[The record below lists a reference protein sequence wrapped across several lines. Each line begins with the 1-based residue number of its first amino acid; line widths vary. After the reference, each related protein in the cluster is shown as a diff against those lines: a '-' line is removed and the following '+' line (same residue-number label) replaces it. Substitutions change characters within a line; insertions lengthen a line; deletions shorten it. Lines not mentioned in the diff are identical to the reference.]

1 VYNRLF
7 IVRVIS
13 PLPVFSMMKKGFLK
27 GHSSFLN
34 LILRFIDMVAV
45 LICGML
51 SYYYSAAYETYTA
64 AGVHGLPGHYIKV
77 VLLAVILVA
86 LLFPLFNIYRV
97 WRGSSTLTEIK
108 QLTMA
113 WLLAGLLLAGLA
125 FATKSGADYSRSW
138 MGFWFVSSWVALVG
152 SRVLLRIALRWLR
165 SSGFNHRHIVIVG
178 TGEQAA
184 VVADRLQ
191 RSTWFGLEISAL
203 FGPKTDKLPVWLRDK
218 MLISDI
224 AELRRYVDEE
234 EVDQVWISLPHSEE
248 ETIRRVISA
257 LDGSVAEI
265 RYVPDI
271 FEYQLMHHSLTEI
284 AGVPVVKISYSAIE
298 GMNKGVKAV
307 EDFILVMVL
316 LVMASPVMLLI
327 AAGVK
332 FSSPGPVFYRQRR
345 IGWNGVEFTMYKFR
359 SMPVEAE
366 EKSGPVW
373 ASKVD
378 NRATRLGSFLRK
390 TSLDELPQLLNVLQ
404 GKMSL
409 IGPRPERPMFVEK
422 YKDEVPHYMKK
433 HLVKAGL
440 TGWAQVHG
448 WRGNTCLHTRIEHDL
463 YYIENWSLWLDI
475 KIIFMTVF
483 RGLVHKNAY

>member
-1 VYNRLF
+1 MLK
-7 IVRVIS
+7 
-13 PLPVFSMMKKGFLK
+13 LDQMLKKGFLK
-27 GHSSFLN
+27 GHSSVLN
-34 LILRFIDMVAV
+34 LILRVIDFLLV
-45 LICGML
+45 LSCGVL
-51 SYYYSAAYETYTA
+51 SYYYSAAFDTYMA
-64 AGVHGLPGHYIKV
+64 LGVYGLPGHYFKV
-77 VLLAVILVA
+77 ILLAVVMA
-86 LLFPLFNIYRV
+86 VLLFPLFNVYRV
-97 WRGSSTLTEIK
+97 WRGSSTLSEIK
-108 QLTMA
+108 YLTMA
-113 WLLAGLLLAGLA
+113 WLLVGLLLTGLA
-125 FATKSGADYSRSW
+125 FVTKSGADFSRSW
-138 MGFWFVSSWVALVG
+138 MGLWFISTWVSLVG
-152 SRVLLRIALRWLR
+152 SRVLLRIVLRWMR

-184 VVADRLQ
+184 VVADRLR

-203 FGPKTDKLPVWLRDK
+203 YGKHTEQLPSWLQDKK
-218 MLISDI
+218 LISDV
-224 AELRRYVDEE
+224 AELREYVDGGS
-234 EVDQVWISLPHSEE
+234 VDQVWIALPHSEE
-248 ETIRRVISA
+248 AVIREVITV

-271 FEYQLMHHSLTEI
+271 FEYQLMHHSLSEI
-284 AGVPVVKISYSAIE
+284 AGVPVVNISYSAID
-298 GMNKGVKAV
+298 GMNKILKVV
-307 EDFILVMVL
+307 EDYILAMVL

-332 FSSPGPVFYRQRR
+332 FSSPGPVLYRQKRV
-345 IGWNGVEFTMYKFR
+345 GWNGVEFTMYKFR
-359 SMPVEAE
+359 SMPVETE
-366 EKSGPVW
+366 KKSGPVW

-378 NRATRLGSFLRK
+378 CRATRFGSFIRK
-390 TSLDELPQLLNVLQ
+390 TSLDELPQLFNVLQ

-409 IGPRPERPMFVEK
+409 IGPRPERPVFVEK

-475 KIIFMTVF
+475 KIIIMTVF